1 VSRNVT
7 SYFTHRE
14 NDIDLDIFETAAI
27 QSLMR
32 LAKKWPAETL
42 ILFGGA
48 GNSISVRKRAADG
61 SYFAGREVAC
71 IGIPSDGGDGGDRS

>member
-1 VSRNVT
+1 VSKNAN
-7 SYFTHRE
+7 SFFTFDE
-14 NDIDLDIFETAAI
+14 NHIDLDVSEIAAI

-61 SYFAGREVAC
+61 NYFAGREVAC
-71 IGIPSDGGDGGDRS
+71 IGIPSDGGDGGDMS

>member
-1 VSRNVT
+1 MRRRES

-14 NDIDLDIFETAAI
+14 NEIDLDIHETAAI

-32 LAKKWPAETL
+32 LAKKWPRETL

-48 GNSISVRKRAADG
+48 GNHLSVRKRAEDG
-61 SYFAGREVAC
+61 SYFVQQEVAV

>member
-1 VSRNVT
+1 VSRNIT

-14 NDIDLDIFETAAI
+14 NDIDLDIREAAAI

-32 LAKKWPAETL
+32 LAKKWPRETL

-48 GNSISVRKRAADG
+48 GDSISVRKRGPDG
-61 SYFAGREVAC
+61 SYFVQREVAH
-71 IGIPSDGGDGGDRS
+71 IAIPSDGGDGGDRR